1 MPTAEEIFIQYYRF
15 AIQEIELI
23 RIRNCKL
30 IKERQF
36 VYDQERRRAFDLV
49 IQYFENELDQINSEL
64 HAEVPDPEVLIWRC
78 VSALNRLEKSHF
90 LMSNLIEAVKR
101 DESLQNVLI
110 RYQHLEI
117 FSSENGRL
125 TEECQR
131 RSKIRPFGGA
141 RVGQFRAFFC
151 LRIASLFGLGGPL
164 LRPDLRSPQP
174 SRAAAVK
181 EARRA
186 PRSGAQR
193 PGRPRARWHAGR
205 RRTTRHLSRQTT
217 VTPRPPATETAVVC
231 RLGADL
237 AAIAVRF

>member
-125 TEECQR
+125 TEETR
-131 RSKIRPFGGA
+131 NSPWLSNRGA
-141 RVGQFRAFFC
+141 GALLEILRNGLKKVAFTVMEIFC
-151 LRIASLFGLGGPL
+151 NALKCIPKFIA
-164 LRPDLRSPQP
+164 LRPKP
-174 SRAAAVK
+174 SIGLSGPFPTISLQFDIEAESVTIHELLEGLKGAAA
-181 EARRA
+181 
-186 PRSGAQR
+186 
-193 PGRPRARWHAGR
+193 
-205 RRTTRHLSRQTT
+205 
-217 VTPRPPATETAVVC
+217 
-231 RLGADL
+231 
-237 AAIAVRF
+237 